1 MFPQTCAMERQV
13 DRVDGPFPAHA
24 TEQVDRNVV
33 LVRFDEKNSTDP
45 FLLLS
50 EDWFSRVGFD
60 WHPHRGFETVT
71 YVIDGHLEHRDN
83 AGGHGVLGPGDL
95 QWVTTGRGVIH
106 AELAYDQKPVHTLQ
120 LWLNLPA
127 SKKMVEPRYQDLRS
141 ANVPEIRENGA
152 AVRVYS
158 GTVRGVRG
166 PAENHWDATV
176 IDGRFERGGAFVHE
190 VPAEQR
196 LFVYVIA
203 GAVQLG
209 AAGTRVTAGQVA
221 WLSPGGTTVSINAEE
236 PSHLIAYAAKP
247 IGEPVVARGPFVMNT
262 AGEIQQALI
271 DFRRGAFGPAVY

>member
-1 MFPQTCAMERQV
+1 MERDVQ
-13 DRVDGPFPAHA
+13 RIDGPFPAHA
-24 TEQVDRNVV
+24 TEQVDRNVL
-33 LVRFDEKNSTDP
+33 LVHFDERGSTDP

-83 AGGHGVLGPGDL
+83 AGGHGSLGPGDL

-106 AELAYDQKPVHTLQ
+106 AELAYDHKPVHTLQ

-127 SKKMVEPRYQDLRS
+127 EKKMAEPRYQNLRGQD
-141 ANVPEIRENGA
+141 VPVIRDSGA
-152 AVRVYS
+152 TARVYS
-158 GTVRGVRG
+158 GTVRGVTG
-166 PAENHWDATV
+166 PAENQWPATV
-176 IDGRFERGGAFVHE
+176 IDCIFDDGARFGCD
-190 VPAEQR
+190 VPADQR
-196 LFVYVIA
+196 LCIYTIA
-203 GAVQLG
+203 GAIRAG
-209 AAGTRVTAGQVA
+209 ANRGRVAAGQVA
-221 WLSPGGTTVSINAEE
+221 WLEPGSTGVQMEAEE
-236 PSHLIAYAAKP
+236 PSHIIAYASRP

>member
-1 MFPQTCAMERQV
+1 MFPQSWGMEREV
-13 DRVDGPFPAHA
+13 ERVEGPFPAHT
-24 TEQVDRNVV
+24 TEQVDRNIL
-33 LVRFDEKNSTDP
+33 LVHFDERHSTDP

-95 QWVTTGRGVIH
+95 QWVTTGRGIIH
-106 AELAYDQKPVHTLQ
+106 AELAYDLKPVHTLQ

-127 SKKMVEPRYQDLRS
+127 AKKMVAPRYQDLRA
-141 ANVPEIRENGA
+141 ANVPEIREPGSNI
-152 AVRVYS
+152 RVYS
-158 GTVRGVRG
+158 GVVRGVRG
-166 PAENHWDATV
+166 PAENYWDATV

-196 LFVYVIA
+196 LFLYVIA
-203 GAVQLG
+203 GAVQ
-209 AAGTRVTAGQVA
+209 AGSSRTRVTAGQVA
-221 WLSPGGTTVSINAEE
+221 WFAPGGTTVHIQAEE
-236 PSHLIAYAAKP
+236 PSRIVAYAAQP

-262 AGEIQQALI
+262 PAEIQQALI